1 MMSELARTYYTAA
14 ELLEIF
20 KESHRLFSPLDP
32 EADETIVLTSDST
45 IADWREA
52 QDLLPWRSLGMY
64 FNKSFGIDLPLET
77 TWYSVLEPSHKRT
90 IGQVCELIA
99 QHATKEEIPS
109 VRPFGQ
115 ECQTAAVFL
124 WLKGK
129 LGSSGI
135 DVSALRPST
144 PVADYKRHFGLIMDE
159 VLRRGVR
166 TIDKIELEKFPTSEA
181 WKYVIDFFLPNSAY
195 GRRLLTGDVV
205 TFRDLVERI
214 VEAQPLGAPASST
227 NAQC

>member
-1 MMSELARTYYTAA
+1 MSEVAKTYYTAA
-14 ELLEIF
+14 ELFEIF

-32 EADETIVLTSDST
+32 EADETIVLTPEST
-45 IADWREA
+45 IDDWREA
-52 QDLLPWRSLGMY
+52 QDLLPWRDLATY
-64 FNKSFGIDLPLET
+64 FNKSFGLKLPLET
-77 TWYSVLEPSHKRT
+77 TWYPVLEPSHKRT

-99 QHATKEEIPS
+99 QHATKEVIPS

-115 ECQTAAVFL
+115 DCQTAAVFL

-129 LGSSGI
+129 LGNAGI

-144 PVADYKRHFGLIMDE
+144 PVADYKRHFGLLMDE

-166 TIDKIELEKFPTSEA
+166 TIDKIELERFPAGEA
-181 WKYVIDFFLPNSAY
+181 WKYVVDFFFPNSAY
-195 GRRLLTGDVV
+195 RRRLLTGDVV

-214 VEAQPLGAPASST
+214 VESQPLGVSAPST